1 MSYRIRLCLTHIAT
15 AATTGY
21 CVWYGLQVDGF
32 SQLAFMLLLGAGIGV
47 PCALASR
54 WLAKGLNQLEV
65 ELTDVQCTTPS
76 TGIQELDQ
84 LAVRMCGML
93 QRQRALVQN
102 VDELMVCIGQ
112 SPMGTELSNTGR
124 GSELLTDAM
133 GQLSRGSARDVGS
146 IMAFCDDIAKGA
158 HDTQWGAQEQVRTV
172 ENAVNSVEVLSGRID
187 EIDIDAHDAVT
198 ASREMT
204 DHAEKGLTLIRLL
217 VQGMEGI
224 SANVSFSEKKVAAL
238 GQQSEQIS
246 SIIETMGNI
255 SARTDMLALNASI
268 EAVRAGQDGR
278 GFAVVAEEVRKLAES
293 TASAS
298 RDIAAL
304 VAAIQ
309 SEAHD
314 TVSAMAE
321 ERHQVQE
328 ELQRVSEAGRELE
341 EIGRVSTSSAE
352 RSRRIS
358 TATKDQLQR
367 TQEVVRAMQQLSTIA
382 KRISERS
389 DSIRH
394 KTTDLVEAAQDL
406 EEGLSPI
413 YHFGDTGAH
422 VLDRRVGHGQRGGG
436 TRTRHRPE
444 PGDELVAA
452 AASGEFEA

>member
-15 AATTGY
+15 AVTTGY
-21 CVWYGLQVDGF
+21 CVWYGMQVQGF

-47 PCALASR
+47 PCALAVR
-54 WLAKGLNQLEV
+54 WLSRGLQQMERSIS
-65 ELTDVQCTTPS
+65 DSRSSSPA
-76 TGIQELDQ
+76 TGLKELDQ
-84 LAVRMCGML
+84 LAERL
-93 QRQRALVQN
+93 ISSLRRQRTLVQN
-102 VDELMVCIGQ
+102 VEELMMCIGHSSVSGDNGHQ
-112 SPMGTELSNTGR
+112 ELGN
-124 GSELLTDAM
+124 ELLTDAL
-133 GQLSRGSARDVGS
+133 GRLSRASARDVGS
-146 IMAFCDDIAKGA
+146 IMTFCDDISKGA
-158 HDTQWGAQEQVRTV
+158 HDAQWGAQEQVRTV
-172 ENAVNSVEVLSGRID
+172 ENAVTSVEVLSGRID
-187 EIDIDAHDAVT
+187 EIDSDAHEAVR
-198 ASREMT
+198 ASRDM
-204 DHAEKGLTLIRLL
+204 AELADRGLALIRHLI
-217 VQGMEGI
+217 QGMDGI
-224 SANVSFSEKKVAAL
+224 RANVAFSEKKVLAL

-246 SIIETMGNI
+246 SIVETMGNI

-304 VAAIQ
+304 VSAIQ

-321 ERHQVQE
+321 ERNQVQE
-328 ELQRVSEAGRELE
+328 EMQRVTEAGRQLE
-341 EIGRVSTSSAE
+341 QIGTASNDAAE

-358 TATKDQLQR
+358 AATNDQLQR

-389 DSIRH
+389 DTIRH

-422 VLDRRVGHGQRGGG
+422 VLDRKANNSLRASSVRS
-436 TRTRHRPE
+436 RDRRE

-452 AASGEFEA
+452 ASSGEFEQ

>member
-15 AATTGY
+15 SIVTGY
-21 CVWYGLQVDGF
+21 CVWYGMQVEGF

-47 PCALASR
+47 PCFAASLWINR
-54 WLAKGLNQLEV
+54 GLTQLESC
-65 ELTDVQCTTPS
+65 LADTHTNAPS
-76 TGIQELDQ
+76 TGIQELDR
-84 LAVRMCGML
+84 LAVRLCTML
-93 QRQRALVQN
+93 ERQRTLLQN
-102 VDELMVCIGQ
+102 VDELMVCIGH
-112 SPMGTELSNTGR
+112 SPMTGENGASDR
-124 GSELLTDAM
+124 KGEMLTDAM
-133 GQLSRGSARDVGS
+133 GRLSRASARDVAA
-146 IMAFCDDIAKGA
+146 ILTFCDDISKGA
-158 HDTQWGAQEQVRTV
+158 HDAQWGAQEQVRTV
-172 ENAVNSVEVLSGRID
+172 ENAVTSVEVLSGRID
-187 EIDIDAHDAVT
+187 EIDTDAHDAVK
-198 ASREMT
+198 ASRDMAA
-204 DHAEKGLTLIRLL
+204 HAEKGLSLIRHL

-224 SANVSFSEKKVAAL
+224 RANVAFSEKKVLAL

-246 SIIETMGNI
+246 SIVETMGNI

-304 VAAIQ
+304 VSAIQ

-314 TVSAMAE
+314 TVTAMAE
-321 ERHQVQE
+321 ERTQVQE
-328 ELQRVSEAGRELE
+328 ELKRVTEAGRELE
-341 EIGRVSTSSAE
+341 QIGLVSAAAAE
-352 RSRRIS
+352 RSKRIS
-358 TATKDQLQR
+358 SATNDQLQR

-422 VLDRRVGHGQRGGG
+422 VLDRRASHNLRVTGPRK
-436 TRTRHRPE
+436 RNRAE

-452 AASGEFEA
+452 ASSGEFEQ